1 MSFNRW
7 KYLLPGFRRAAERDM
22 QEEMDALAALAD
34 RRELGNLTL
43 AAENARAAW
52 GWSWLESIGRDVQ
65 YAFRVLR
72 RQPGF
77 TAVAVLSLALGIG
90 ANAAIFSLIDA
101 LLWRDLPVSNPGRL
115 VKLGECCSS
124 HFTFRRFQ
132 ENSSEVLSGVLAT
145 SGVLT
150 RDIDTG
156 GGAEAGQVDLV
167 SGNYFS
173 ELGVPPALGRTLS
186 PDDDRRSAPAHA
198 AVLSYRYWQRAYGGA
213 RDAIGRGIRIQK
225 IPFTIVGVAPR
236 EFFGLRVGE
245 GADVWIPLS
254 LQPAVFPGR
263 NWLDSPNDNFLDL
276 FGRLKSGIRVS
287 QASTALSPL
296 AQRIDIERA
305 GPGLPDW
312 VRKQIESEQ
321 MDLQPAGKGVSSLRS
336 RFAEPLRVIFA
347 MVGIALLLAC
357 VNVMGLQF
365 ARTDERRREL
375 SVRLSIGAG
384 RWRIVRQLLIESVVI
399 AAGGAGAGLALC
411 RPAAAGLI
419 SLISQN
425 GNPVLLDL
433 RMDGSVLLF
442 VVAVSAVA
450 ALICGVVPAVRA
462 TRGSLAASLQQGA
475 RAVTAARGYRALGRA
490 TASVQLALSVVLVA
504 GAFLFAFSLRNLTTF
519 DTGID
524 RRSLHQIDVDSTEA
538 GYEGPAMSALNRR
551 LQDRLSTL
559 PNVQSVTYSSNGV
572 YSGSNSETGV
582 ESEALPG
589 IAGPEHHAIF
599 HHVGPRYCAG
609 IGAHLLA
616 GRDVSERDDPA
627 AAPVAIVSQAFARH
641 FFPDTNP
648 IGRTFNM
655 ATGKGKQSWQ
665 VVGVVADIRTSARR
679 RPQWVFYL
687 PQSQSRQSV
696 FTTRFLLRTRR
707 PNAAIASDVR
717 LVVRAEDPALRI
729 DSIDSAD
736 TLLNRTIDRDRLTA
750 ALSFGFGILAI
761 ALAAVGI
768 YGLLAYD
775 VARRTSEIGIRMALG
790 ATRISV
796 VGLVF
801 REVALLAAVGVAAGG
816 IAASVLGRLV
826 AKLVFGLQPADPR
839 VLAGTIALLAMVA
852 LAASAIPARRAASL
866 DPMAALRHE

>member
-1 MSFNRW
+1 
-7 KYLLPGFRRAAERDM
+7 
-22 QEEMDALAALAD
+22 
-34 RRELGNLTL
+34 
-43 AAENARAAW
+43 
-52 GWSWLESIGRDVQ
+52 
-65 YAFRVLR
+65 
-72 RQPGF
+72 
-77 TAVAVLSLALGIG
+77 
-90 ANAAIFSLIDA
+90 
-101 LLWRDLPVSNPGRL
+101 
-115 VKLGECCSS
+115 
-124 HFTFRRFQ
+124 
-132 ENSSEVLSGVLAT
+132 
-145 SGVLT
+145 
-150 RDIDTG
+150 
-156 GGAEAGQVDLV
+156 
-167 SGNYFS
+167 
-173 ELGVPPALGRTLS
+173 
-186 PDDDRRSAPAHA
+186 
-198 AVLSYRYWQRAYGGA
+198 
-213 RDAIGRGIRIQK
+213 
-225 IPFTIVGVAPR
+225 
-236 EFFGLRVGE
+236 
-245 GADVWIPLS
+245 
-254 LQPAVFPGR
+254 
-263 NWLDSPNDNFLDL
+263 
-276 FGRLKSGIRVS
+276 
-287 QASTALSPL
+287 
-296 AQRIDIERA
+296 
-305 GPGLPDW
+305 
-312 VRKQIESEQ
+312 
-321 MDLQPAGKGVSSLRS
+321 MDLQPAGKGVSPLRS

-399 AAGGAGAGLALC
+399 AAGGAVAGLALC

-524 RRSLHQIDVDSTEA
+524 RRSLLQIDVDSTEA
-538 GYEGPAMSALNRR
+538 GYEGAAMSALNRR
-551 LQDRLSTL
+551 LQDRLSAL

-572 YSGSNSETGV
+572 YSFGNSETGV

-589 IAGPEHHAIF
+589 TEGPEHHTVF

-616 GRDVSERDDPA
+616 GRDISDRDEPA

-655 ATGKGKQSWQ
+655 ATGKGKQAGRSW
-665 VVGVVADIRTSARR
+665 GWWRTSGPARGGARSGCSICRSR
-679 RPQWVFYL
+679 RPA
-687 PQSQSRQSV
+687 QSV

-717 LVVRAEDPALRI
+717 SVIRAEDPALRI
-729 DSIDSAD
+729 NSIDSAD

-790 ATRISV
+790 ATRIGV

-826 AKLVFGLQPADPR
+826 AKLVFGLQPGDPR
-839 VLAGTIALLAMVA
+839 VLAGTIALLALVA
-852 LAASAIPARRAASL
+852 VAAAAIPARRAASL